1 MSKNTLG
8 TILALVMMIAG
19 NAHAADPDAGKKTYK
34 RTCIA
39 CHGNKAQG
47 AASFPKLSDKSV
59 EYLSD
64 KLVRYRSG
72 ETLGPNT
79 RLMAPNAAKLSDDD
93 IANVTAYIASL
104 AE

>member
-1 MSKNTLG
+1 MSKNTFG
-8 TILALVMMIAG
+8 AILTLVMMVAG
-19 NAHAADPDAGKKTYK
+19 QTHAADPDAGQKTYK

-59 EYLSD
+59 EYLTEQ
-64 KLVRYRSG
+64 LVRYRSG
-72 ETLGPNT
+72 ETIGPNT